1 MKEKMDNKYID
12 GDTKKWYEEYP
23 KGTSPCKHT
32 KTEVEVINLK
42 NEAKKHLDGET
53 AAFQLKQSKTRDSE
67 FEWLK
72 TALSK
77 GTSQDKIAA
86 AIVLIQDNPK
96 YNLARLITLISQI
109 NTKHNQSNTLIS
121 LRDLFLSDLLH
132 PEYKLL
138 KFEDQDLDQISSS
151 NQLDGFKVDIPRKK
165 LLSHWYFEDQLK
177 DQYEKFITV
186 LSTVASDT
194 VDANRELAISI
205 MTDLLISNSEMEHQ
219 LLQAIVNKVGDP
231 RSKVASK
238 AVFCLNKLLLEH
250 PNMKLVVLREIEKLL
265 FRTNIAPRAQYYAI
279 CLLTQFVLNREDSD
293 TASTL
298 INVYFAFF
306 KACLKKGEPDSRMMA
321 AILTGVNR
329 AYRFANLDTVKL
341 TEHIHSVYK
350 VVHVGSFNVSLNALS
365 LLHQVVG
372 KDAEQENRF
381 YTAFYRKLL
390 DPQIG
395 VASKRAIFLNL
406 LYRVMK
412 SDKSVT
418 RLYAFVKRT
427 LQVSIYYPTCMI
439 CAILYVISQ
448 VINSRKDLKQMLLRP
463 PVVVKTEKEMKDETL
478 NESTTNKNTNNAGD
492 DDDNDDD
499 DDIEIEENTIMLPN
513 VIADDSAMSSNDTD
527 KKDVIK
533 LEEDNAAFYDPFYI
547 NPLRSGACK
556 SSMVEL
562 TALADHVHPSV
573 ALFATNIIEGKTI
586 NYTGD
591 PLEDL
596 TLIRFLDRY
605 VFKNPKKLDEK
616 NIVKSNDPLAIRA
629 QYIPKGLRSLSVE
642 SQAYLNESEDRIPV
656 DELFLYRYLR
666 NKNDSGNMR
675 VKDDDSDN
683 ESVNSEEFNEMLDRF
698 SGNKDFEELDIAA
711 DIGSLK
717 NKKSRQADVDNED
730 DDDNDDEDEDEESIE
745 GLDEELDGSD
755 DDMMFDG
762 NDDDNDDM
770 SDIDLDEIDDEDLSD
785 MEFNDEDDED
795 VDPSEISKVLG
806 SKKLKNS
813 KKGGK
818 SKGIDKNVFVSAEE
832 FAEMLEEQGRSK
844 RKQGGSDMFS
854 DADGASVKQL
864 DWEISRNHKL
874 SGKFGGKKRPHGK
887 GGFKNNKNV
896 KKFKRKN

>member
-1 MKEKMDNKYID
+1 MDKKYPD
-12 GDTKKWYEEYP
+12 GGMKKWYEEYP
-23 KGTSPCKHT
+23 KEASPCKHT

-42 NEAKKHLDGET
+42 NEAKRHLDGET

-86 AIVLIQDNPK
+86 AIVLIQENPK

-109 NTKHNQSNTLIS
+109 NTKHNQNNTLIS

-138 KFEDQDLDQISSS
+138 KFEDQDLDKIPSS
-151 NQLDGFKVDIPRKK
+151 NQLDEYKVDVPRKK
-165 LLSHWYFEDQLK
+165 LLAHWYFEDQLK
-177 DQYEKFITV
+177 DQYQKFITV

-194 VDANRELAISI
+194 LDVNRELAISI
-205 MTDLLISNSEMEHQ
+205 MTDLLVSNSEMEHQ
-219 LLQAIVNKVGDP
+219 LLQSIVNKVGDP

-250 PNMKLVVLREIEKLL
+250 PNMKLIVLREIEKLL

-329 AYRFANLDTVKL
+329 AYRFANSDTIKL

-412 SDKSVT
+412 NDKSVT

-427 LQVSIYYPTCMI
+427 LQVCIYFPTCMI

-448 VINSRKDLKQMLLRP
+448 VINSRKDLKQMLSRP
-463 PVVVKTEKEMKDETL
+463 PVVVKTEKEVKDETL
-478 NESTTNKNTNNAGD
+478 DESTTNENDKNED
-492 DDDNDDD
+492 DEDD

-513 VIADDSAMSSNDTD
+513 VIADNSVVASDETD

-533 LEEDNAAFYDPFYI
+533 IEEDTADFYDPFYI

-556 SSMVEL
+556 TSMVEL
-562 TALADHVHPSV
+562 TALSNHVHPSV
-573 ALFATNIIEGKTI
+573 ALFATNIIEGETI

-616 NIVKSNDPLAIRA
+616 KMVKSNDPLAIRA
-629 QYIPKGLRSLSVE
+629 QYTPKGLRSLSVE

-675 VKDDDSDN
+675 MKDDDSDN

-717 NKKSRQADVDNED
+717 NKKKRKTDID
-730 DDDNDDEDEDEESIE
+730 DDDDDDEDEESIE

-762 NDDDNDDM
+762 NDDDDDDNDDDM
-770 SDIDLDEIDDEDLSD
+770 SDIDLDGIDDEDVSD
-785 MEFNDEDDED
+785 MEFNDEDEDD
-795 VDPSEISKVLG
+795 VDSSEISKILN
-806 SKKLKNS
+806 SKKTKSS

-844 RKQGGSDMFS
+844 RKQGGSDMLS
-854 DADGASVKQL
+854 DADGANAKQL
-864 DWEISRNHKL
+864 DWEISRNQKL
-874 SGKFGGKKRPHGK
+874 NGKFGGKKRPHGK